1 MPTSGIAT
9 LCFFTILMVTA
20 PDASGQAVGGSDSA
34 RPVQGDPGISSMLVL
49 EDPAYRV
56 LRDYAEP
63 GATRGMHAHSTATYQ
78 VFMLVTGKIRLT
90 VEGQDAVDVLPG
102 EVVSLPG
109 GASHTFTNTGDVIAT
124 IVEVFGKSFPR

>member
-9 LCFFTILMVTA
+9 LFFFTVLMVTA
-20 PDASGQAVGGSDSA
+20 VDISGQAVGGADGA

-63 GATRGMHAHSTATYQ
+63 GATRRMHAHNNATYQ

-109 GASHTFTNTGDVIAT
+109 GASHTFTNTGEVIAT

>member
-63 GATRGMHAHSTATYQ
+63 GATRRMHAHSTATYQ

>member
-9 LCFFTILMVTA
+9 LCFFTILTVT
-20 PDASGQAVGGSDSA
+20 PLDLSGQAVGGSDGA

-63 GATRGMHAHSTATYQ
+63 GATRRMHAHSTETYQ
-78 VFMLVTGKIRLT
+78 VIMLVTGKIRLT
-90 VEGQDAVDVLPG
+90 VEGRTQSIYSQVKWYHFREAR
-102 EVVSLPG
+102 
-109 GASHTFTNTGDVIAT
+109 AT
-124 IVEVFGKSFPR
+124 LSPILGT

>member
-63 GATRGMHAHSTATYQ
+63 GATRRMHAHSTATYQ

-109 GASHTFTNTGDVIAT
+109 GASHTFTNTGEVIAT